1 MAIKFPRRRLLKLAS
16 GAAAALLCPTTL
28 FRRTTALAFGES
40 KFPNRTV
47 RFIVPTPP
55 GTMLDLI
62 PRMLGKE
69 LSQRWGQSVI
79 VENHPGA
86 EQIVGAEL
94 VARAEPDGH
103 TLLVTPPGPIVLDQ
117 WLNTKLSFDPSAL
130 TPVTV
135 LVLVPN
141 VLVVNPGVPA
151 KSFQEW
157 VAYAKANP
165 GKLNYG
171 SPGGTAQLAQAD
183 LMRRLGIEL
192 VHIPYQ
198 GMGPA
203 INDLVAG
210 HIQSMFAAVGTILPQ
225 IKAGKVRAIAL
236 TGGERLDQ
244 LPGLPVVS
252 EFVSGYNHTEWFA
265 VAAPPRTPAPVVA
278 AVWQGISASLHTG
291 DLENRLKD
299 NVLIPVGSKPNEAAA
314 FLESERARWRAVV
327 AAQR

>member
-1 MAIKFPRRRLLKLAS
+1 VTRLPRRGFLHFAS
-16 GAAAALLCPTTL
+16 GAAAFLTCP
-28 FRRTTALAFGES
+28 LAMSGRASDSAFAAAE
-40 KFPNRTV
+40 FPSRTV

-55 GTMLDLI
+55 GTLLDLI
-62 PRMLGKE
+62 PRMLGQQ

-94 VARAEPDGH
+94 VARAESDGH

-117 WLNTKLSFDPSAL
+117 WLNTKLAFDPTAFA
-130 TPVTV
+130 PVTV

-141 VLVVNPGVPA
+141 VLVVSSGVPA
-151 KSFQEW
+151 NSFQEW

-183 LMRRLGIEL
+183 LMRRLGIDL

-198 GMGPA
+198 GMAPA

-210 HIQSMFAAVGTILPQ
+210 HIQTMFAAAGTILPN
-225 IKAGKVRAIAL
+225 IKAGKVRALAL
-236 TGGERLDQ
+236 TGGERLKQ
-244 LPGLPVVS
+244 LPGVPVVS
-252 EFVSGYNHTEWFA
+252 EFVPGYNHTEWFA
-265 VAAPPRTPAPVVA
+265 VVAPPRTPASVVTTI
-278 AVWQGISASLHTG
+278 WQGISSSLHSG
-291 DLENRLKD
+291 EIESRLKD
-299 NVLIPVGSKPNEAAA
+299 NLLVTVGSKPDEATA
-314 FLESERARWRAVV
+314 FLDAERARWRTIVE
-327 AAQR
+327 AQR

>member
-1 MAIKFPRRRLLKLAS
+1 MAMKLPRRRLLQLAS
-16 GAAAALLCPTTL
+16 GGAASLLGPLAFRRGSGLAFAAA
-28 FRRTTALAFGES
+28 E
-40 KFPNRTV
+40 FPSRTV
-47 RFIVPTPP
+47 RLIVPTPP

-62 PRMLGKE
+62 PRVIGTK

-117 WLNTKLSFDPSAL
+117 WLPAKLAFDPAAL

-135 LVLVPN
+135 LVMVPN
-141 VLVVNPGVPA
+141 VLVVSASVPA
-151 KSFQEW
+151 KSFQDW

-183 LMRRLGIEL
+183 LMRRLGLEL

-210 HIQSMFAAVGTILPQ
+210 HIQSMFAAVGTILPY
-225 IKAGKVRAIAL
+225 IKGGKVRAIAL
-236 TGGERLDQ
+236 TGGARLEQ
-244 LPGLPVVS
+244 LPGVPVLS
-252 EFVSGYNHTEWFA
+252 EFVPGYNHTEWFA
-265 VAAPPRTPAPVVA
+265 VAAPPRTPAAVVDTI
-278 AVWQGISASLHTG
+278 WQGVSASLHSG
-291 DLENRLKD
+291 DIEGRLKD
-299 NVLIPVGSKPNEAAA
+299 NSLVPVGSKPNEAGA
-314 FLESERARWRAVV
+314 FLDSERARWRAVV

>member
-1 MAIKFPRRRLLKLAS
+1 MAMALQRRGFLRVAS
-16 GAAAALLCPTTL
+16 GAAASLLGPVALCG
-28 FRRTTALAFGES
+28 RRNGFAFAQAG
-40 KFPNRTV
+40 FPSRTV

-62 PRMLGKE
+62 PRMVGAQ

-117 WLNTKLSFDPSAL
+117 WLNTKLAFDPTAL
-130 TPVTV
+130 APVTV
-135 LVLVPN
+135 LVMVPN
-141 VLVVNPGVPA
+141 VLVVSAGVPA
-151 KSFQEW
+151 KTFQEW
-157 VAYAKANP
+157 VAYAKTNP

-183 LMRRLGIEL
+183 LMRRLGLEL

-210 HIQSMFAAVGTILPQ
+210 HIQSMFAAVGTILPY
-225 IKAGKVRAIAL
+225 IKAGKVRAIAI
-236 TGGERLDQ
+236 TGGARLEQ
-244 LPGLPVVS
+244 LPGVPVIS
-252 EFVSGYNHTEWFA
+252 EFLPGYDHTEWFA
-265 VAAPPRTPAPVVA
+265 VVAPPRTPAPIVDTI
-278 AVWQGISASLHTG
+278 WQGISTSLHSSDIET
-291 DLENRLKD
+291 RLKE
-299 NVLIPVGSKPNEAAA
+299 NSLVPVGGKPNEAAA
-314 FLESERARWRAVV
+314 FLDSERARWRAVV
-327 AAQR
+327 AAQH

>member
-1 MAIKFPRRRLLKLAS
+1 MAIELPRRQLLQLAS
-16 GAAAALLCPTTL
+16 RTAAALLGPVAL
-28 FRRTTALAFGES
+28 FGRTTDLAFAEAN
-40 KFPNRTV
+40 FPSRTV

-62 PRMLGKE
+62 PRMIGKE
-69 LSQRWGQSVI
+69 LSQQWGQSVI

-117 WLNTKLSFDPSAL
+117 WLNTKLTFDPSAFVA
-130 TPVTV
+130 VTV

-141 VLVVNPGVPA
+141 VLVVNPAVPA
-151 KSFQEW
+151 KSFSEW

-236 TGGERLDQ
+236 TGGGRLEQ
-244 LPGLPVVS
+244 LPGVPVVS
-252 EFVSGYNHTEWFA
+252 EFVPGYNHTEWFA
-265 VAAPPRTPAPVVA
+265 VAAPPHTPAPLAA
-278 AVWQGISASLHTG
+278 AVWQGISASLHSG
-291 DLENRLKD
+291 DLEKRLKD

-327 AAQR
+327 AAQH